1 LSGQEFVFV
10 FPLSLTTTRTAAMIR
25 LLTTFVLIGLAA
37 ADCTVSNT
45 NFFCDAKDESV
56 EFPSEVCSESTCTTA
71 IKKHIKEEFKASF
84 LYLHMGAMFAQDTVA
99 RPGIAKFM
107 LESATEERS
116 HANLMMDYLNK
127 RGIQLTDKDLEFV
140 FNNGNITEALGDFMT
155 KNATKK
161 EELLT
166 SMTMQEALK
175 MALKMEISVTKL
187 IIGVVE
193 KCECD
198 YHAADVFTNPILDE
212 QHDGIRKLQGVIREF
227 EDLMNGHKD
236 SVQQGGMVD
245 FIMDQKI
252 LKGGL

>member
-1 LSGQEFVFV
+1 
-10 FPLSLTTTRTAAMIR
+10 MIR
-25 LLTTFVLIGLAA
+25 LLTTLALIGLAA

-116 HANLMMDYLNK
+116 HANLMLDYLNK
-127 RGIQLTDKDLEFV
+127 RGIKLTAHEMGFDFNKDQ
-140 FNNGNITEALGDFMT
+140 ITEG
-155 KNATKK
+155 
-161 EELLT
+161 LT
-166 SMTMQEALK
+166 SMTMKAALEN
-175 MALKMEISVTKL
+175 ALKMEIGVTNL
-187 IIGVVE
+187 IINVIE
-193 KCECD
+193 KCDCD

-212 QHDGIRKLQGVIREF
+212 QHDGIRKLQGVVREF
-227 EDLMNGHKD
+227 GDLLHGQTEQLGL
-236 SVQQGGMVD
+236 VE